1 MGGSGFR
8 SALGATVGLSS
19 RWEAG
24 SMLQR
29 ACGAMSL
36 GGLYG
41 GDVGILYGP
50 GIPGDAFRL
59 LCGISG
65 GLLTSIGP

>member
-1 MGGSGFR
+1 MGGSGIP
-8 SALGATVGLSS
+8 SAVGAAVGLSS

-36 GGLYG
+36 GIALGERGDFIRAGYRRRRFSASLQKIWRTG
-41 GDVGILYGP
+41 GIQ
-50 GIPGDAFRL
+50 
-59 LCGISG
+59 
-65 GLLTSIGP
+65 